1 MNKMNDLL
9 FKYAQ
14 LSSVFDYFSLG
25 VMVLSDDRSILT
37 FNLTAEMI
45 TGLKA
50 SDLIG
55 RKCVEGLSDSLSC
68 GDCAYHRALSKKS
81 DSTGSSFEVVDST
94 GQSRRITRI
103 VSPILGP
110 DQSSLGC
117 IEVFQDHSVFTD
129 LLERVRHDDRRLKL
143 ILDSLD
149 TGVLTVDRGGHIT
162 FFNTRAEGI
171 TGFDRGN
178 VLGKS
183 WDMIFG
189 SKTSPEAEHFSQTI
203 ADGKSRLSTAGEIR
217 TRQGQ
222 PLPVRANYMALKN
235 EDGQIVGGL
244 ATFSDLSLVYQ
255 FNSAILDRYT
265 MYDMVGKDPAIQKI
279 FDIVPVVAASDATV
293 LIEGPTGTGKDVLAK
308 VLHNASKR
316 SDNPMVKV
324 NCAALPADLLESEM
338 FGYVKGAFTGAD
350 KDKPGRFQE
359 ADTGTIFLDE
369 IGDMPLAL
377 QAKLLRVLEDKEFY
391 PLGSRKTTRVDVR
404 IISATN
410 QNLERLVS
418 ENRFRED
425 LFYRLNV
432 MRLELPSLKDRRS
445 DIPLLI
451 HHILKRLRNTRDTRV
466 EDFSEE
472 AMEVLLNH
480 HYPGNVRELENIIEH
495 ALIVCQES
503 LIEPRHL
510 PLALQSGKADLHP
523 QEPQL
528 SFVEKKEIGEKAMI
542 LNALE
547 QNNWNRNKTAQA
559 LSVDRTTLWRK
570 MKKYGLAG

>member
-1 MNKMNDLL
+1 MNDLL
-9 FKYAQ
+9 LKYAQ
-14 LSSVFDYFSLG
+14 LSAVFDYFSLG
-25 VMVLSDDRSILT
+25 VMVLSDDRSVLS
-37 FNLTAEMI
+37 FNHTAEMI

-55 RKCVEGLSDSLSC
+55 RKCEQGLSDSLNC
-68 GDCAYHRALSKKS
+68 GDCAYQSALDKKS
-81 DSTGSSFEVVDST
+81 DSTGTGFEVVDST
-94 GQSRRITRI
+94 GESHRITRI
-103 VSPILGP
+103 VSPIFGS
-110 DQSSLGC
+110 DQSPLGC
-117 IEVFQDHSVFTD
+117 IEVFQDHSVFTE

-162 FFNTRAEGI
+162 FFNNRAEGI

-183 WDMIFG
+183 WDLIFG
-189 SKTSPEAEHFSQTI
+189 SIKSPEAEHFSQTI
-203 ADGKSRLSTAGEIR
+203 ADGKSRLSTAGEIK

-222 PLPVRANYMALKN
+222 ALPVRANYMALKN

-255 FNSAILDRYT
+255 FNSAIRDRYT

-316 SDNPMVKV
+316 SDHPMVKV

-432 MRLELPSLKDRRS
+432 MRLELPPLKDRRS

-466 EDFSEE
+466 EDFTED

-495 ALIVCQES
+495 ALIVCQGP
-503 LIEPRHL
+503 LIELRHL
-510 PLALQSGKADLHP
+510 PLALQTGKEDLP
-523 QEPQL
+523 PEAPQL
-528 SFVEKKEIGEKAMI
+528 SFVEKKEVGERAMI
-542 LNALE
+542 LKALE
-547 QNNWNRNKTAQA
+547 RNNWNRNKTAQA
-559 LSVDRTTLWRK
+559 LAVDRTTLWRK
-570 MKKYGLAG
+570 MKKYGIAG

>member
-1 MNKMNDLL
+1 
-9 FKYAQ
+9 
-14 LSSVFDYFSLG
+14 
-25 VMVLSDDRSILT
+25 
-37 FNLTAEMI
+37 
-45 TGLKA
+45 
-50 SDLIG
+50 
-55 RKCVEGLSDSLSC
+55 
-68 GDCAYHRALSKKS
+68 
-81 DSTGSSFEVVDST
+81 
-94 GQSRRITRI
+94 
-103 VSPILGP
+103 
-110 DQSSLGC
+110 
-117 IEVFQDHSVFTD
+117 
-129 LLERVRHDDRRLKL
+129 
-143 ILDSLD
+143 
-149 TGVLTVDRGGHIT
+149 
-162 FFNTRAEGI
+162 
-171 TGFDRGN
+171 
-178 VLGKS
+178 
-183 WDMIFG
+183 
-189 SKTSPEAEHFSQTI
+189 
-203 ADGKSRLSTAGEIR
+203 
-217 TRQGQ
+217 
-222 PLPVRANYMALKN
+222 MALKN
-235 EDGQIVGGL
+235 EDGNIVGGL

-255 FNSAILDRYT
+255 FNSAIRDRYT

-316 SDNPMVKV
+316 SGHPMVKV

-432 MRLELPSLKDRRS
+432 MRLDLPPLRDRRG

-451 HHILKRLRNTRDTRV
+451 HHILKRLRNMRDTKV
-466 EDFSEE
+466 EDFTEA
-472 AMEVLLNH
+472 AMEIMLNH

-495 ALIVCQES
+495 ALIVCQGAM
-503 LIEPRHL
+503 IEPRHL
-510 PLALQSGKADLHP
+510 PLALQGGKSEQSSRA
-523 QEPQL
+523 PQL
-528 SFVEKKEIGEKAMI
+528 SFVEKKEVGEREMI
-542 LNALE
+542 LNALA
-547 QNNWNRNKTAQA
+547 QHGWNRNKTAQA
-559 LSVDRTTLWRK
+559 LDIDRTTLWRK
-570 MKKYGLAG
+570 MKKFGIAG